1 MECGLRLS
9 LRSGANRDWATTVC
23 ASTERAPPKST
34 RRACTQSTLSGLVWS
49 APNGEER
56 QQQNKKHTQSLYKY
70 IYIWEK
76 TGEEGSRRETVDWA
90 SVTACCYS
98 SPSTNRSWRHW
109 SRRAS
114 ASSGLSFQLVPT
126 VFFSLS
132 FFWHRRAS
140 SEATSTTASISLSL
154 SSSSSSSFP
163 FLILLPTFTRK
174 EEEEGSLLPSFFF
187 SPSSQLSN
195 SLLDILAPL
204 RRPSLFSFAPSD
216 GTVSEALVLDLSTSY
231 GWRIQNNKPRR
242 RKKEAIRE
250 GKKKKKKKQS
260 IHQISWCWPSC
271 NQKGKRRR
279 KSWSSSQTP
288 PSFSSRVLC
297 PLNTSSNQLDAHTP
311 RLSVY

>member
-187 SPSSQLSN
+187 LHPLNWVTRCWIFWRHCGGQVSF
-195 SLLDILAPL
+195 LLLRVTEPC
-204 RRPSLFSFAPSD
+204 RRPSFSTYQPL
-216 GTVSEALVLDLSTSY
+216 TVGEF
-231 GWRIQNNKPRR
+231 RIISPGEE
-242 RKKEAIRE
+242 RKKRYAR
-250 GKKKKKKKQS
+250 GK
-260 IHQISWCWPSC
+260 
-271 NQKGKRRR
+271 KRRR
-279 KSWSSSQTP
+279 
-288 PSFSSRVLC
+288 R
-297 PLNTSSNQLDAHTP
+297 SNQFIK
-311 RLSVY
+311 